1 MLLPLCHQTDQAGF
15 SICSP
20 RVAGKTTAVVEI
32 ILQEVKRGN
41 KVRLSS
47 FAEFLDI
54 SRLQTL
60 CGVLQL
66 DITRP
71 FTAQTLHALYRPLL
85 HCTDITCTV

>member
-1 MLLPLCHQTDQAGF
+1 MLLPSCHQTDQAGF

-47 FAEFLDI
+47 FAEFLI
-54 SRLQTL
+54 SGHLQTADL
-60 CGVLQL
+60 VWRLAAGHH
-66 DITRP
+66 T
-71 FTAQTLHALYRPLL
+71 ALY
-85 HCTDITCTV
+85 CTDTACTV